1 MDERKRNWITWSFVA
16 LTVLV
21 IAAMMSSTLR
31 RTNRV
36 ELPDTDESPDFSAD
50 ADTGLNVVEVTPET
64 VQTAIATLHRPEAY
78 RRTITVEQF
87 WSTGSATTET
97 AVAVLSGWTR
107 TDRTLLR
114 RSDPPHHY
122 GRSDHLYLV

>member
-36 ELPDTDESPDFSAD
+36 ELPDTDESPDFSAGAD
-50 ADTGLNVVEVTPET
+50 AGLTVVEVTPET

-78 RRTITVEQF
+78 LCIGQSVQQRRFFSKIAGKRKIVLVCFIFLFGQVP
-87 WSTGSATTET
+87 GSF
-97 AVAVLSGWTR
+97 AVLHPSIC
-107 TDRTLLR
+107 
-114 RSDPPHHY
+114 H
-122 GRSDHLYLV
+122 

>member
-36 ELPDTDESPDFSAD
+36 ELPDTDESPDF
-50 ADTGLNVVEVTPET
+50 
-64 VQTAIATLHRPEAY
+64 
-78 RRTITVEQF
+78 
-87 WSTGSATTET
+87 
-97 AVAVLSGWTR
+97 
-107 TDRTLLR
+107 
-114 RSDPPHHY
+114 PPMPI
-122 GRSDHLYLV
+122 RA

>member
-36 ELPDTDESPDFSAD
+36 ELPDTDESPDFSAGAD
-50 ADTGLNVVEVTPET
+50 AGLTVVEVTPET
-64 VQTAIATLHRPEAY
+64 VQT
-78 RRTITVEQF
+78 
-87 WSTGSATTET
+87 
-97 AVAVLSGWTR
+97 
-107 TDRTLLR
+107 
-114 RSDPPHHY
+114 
-122 GRSDHLYLV
+122 GRCNAAPA